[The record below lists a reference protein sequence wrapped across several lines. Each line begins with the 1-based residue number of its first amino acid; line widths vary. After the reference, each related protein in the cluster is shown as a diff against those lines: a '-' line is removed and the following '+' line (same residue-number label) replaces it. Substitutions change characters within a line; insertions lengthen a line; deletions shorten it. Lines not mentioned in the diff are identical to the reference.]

1 MNNTINKGYGL
12 GDRAYKIIHHLESMA
27 VVLLG
32 SHIIVEQQAVGV
44 PSEMAEFY
52 EVFCVHDEGTLL
64 PTTMPVGIFNM
75 AFRFDHNLSTL
86 VL

>member
-1 MNNTINKGYGL
+1 
-12 GDRAYKIIHHLESMA
+12 MA

-32 SHIIVEQQAVGV
+32 PHIIVEQQAVGV
-44 PSEMAEFY
+44 PSEMEEFY
-52 EVFCVHDEGTLL
+52 EVFFVNDEGTLL
-64 PTTMPVGIFNM
+64 STTMPVGIFNM